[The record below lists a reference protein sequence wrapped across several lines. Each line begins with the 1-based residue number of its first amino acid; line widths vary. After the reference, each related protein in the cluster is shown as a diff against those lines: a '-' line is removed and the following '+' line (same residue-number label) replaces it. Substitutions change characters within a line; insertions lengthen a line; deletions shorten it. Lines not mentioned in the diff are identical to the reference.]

1 MTMLADVTAPLT
13 PPVADGADGADG
25 AAGPGGPPAGP
36 PVPLVAVHLDAV
48 VGVDTHLDSHALV
61 MVNPLGAVLASVGIG
76 NDDAGFAQA
85 LAWIRRTAP
94 GPRVVAGLEGTRSYG
109 IGLARA
115 LQAAGL
121 PVVEVARAHRR
132 DRRRALRAAGKS
144 DQLDAHR
151 AAVTV
156 LTLPADQVPTPRA
169 DGAREAARILL
180 RARDQINHGRTQAI
194 NALRALLALGDA
206 SSHDEA
212 DRRLARAKNLPKKAL
227 TALTDPTTRLTPPA
241 VTEPVGPARTG
252 VQLQRR
258 VRAGELARLAQ
269 AILAADRQLAQNKRD
284 LVAVTRQAAA
294 SLLDIYGVGPVTAA
308 QALVSWSHPARCRSE
323 AAFAALAG
331 ANPIPA
337 SSGKTTRHR
346 LNRGGDRQLNHALH
360 TIAITRTRRC
370 PRTRAYIQ
378 RRRAQGKTDKEI
390 RRCLKRYIARELFRA
405 LTALDNT

>member
-1 MTMLADVTAPLT
+1 MTMLADNSPLLT
-13 PPVADGADGADG
+13 PPVADSAGAH
-25 AAGPGGPPAGP
+25 PGSLA
-36 PVPLVAVHLDAV
+36 PLVAEHLDAV

-61 MVNPLGAVLASVGIG
+61 MVNPLGAVLASLGIG

-94 GPRVVAGLEGTRSYG
+94 GPRVVVGLEGTRSYG

-115 LQAAGL
+115 LQGAGL
-121 PVVEVARAHRR
+121 PVVEVARANRR
-132 DRRRALRAAGKS
+132 ERRGALRAAGKS

-156 LTLPADQVPTPRA
+156 LTLPATQVPTPRA

-227 TALTDPTTRLTPPA
+227 TALTDPTTRLT
-241 VTEPVGPARTG
+241 EPVRTQPAQPAGPALTG

-258 VRAGELARLAQ
+258 IRARELARLAQ
-269 AILAADRQLAQNKRD
+269 AILAADQQLAQNKRD
-284 LVAVTRQAAA
+284 LLAVTRQAAPT
-294 SLLDIYGVGPVTAA
+294 LLNIYGVGPVTAA
-308 QALVSWSHPARCRSE
+308 QALVSWSHPGRCRSE

-331 ANPIPA
+331 VNPIPA

-360 TIAITRTRRC
+360 TITITRNRSC
-370 PRTRAYIQ
+370 PRTHAYIQ
-378 RRRAQGKTDKEI
+378 RRRGQGKTDKEI
-390 RRCLKRYIARELFRA
+390 RRCLKRYIARELYR
-405 LTALDNT
+405 TLDNT